1 MKNKIF
7 NLIII
12 ISFIILSFSILIH
25 KQLVFETIHYS
36 LNIWVNTLIP
46 SMFPFFVIS
55 DILINYNI
63 TNFIPKF
70 ITNTFSK
77 LFNISPTSTTIFF
90 LSLISGFP
98 SSARNIKNYYQKGLI
113 SLNEANHILLFTHFS
128 NPIFILSTIA
138 IFFLNNELYGYIV
151 LISHYLGNFLIGIFL
166 RNKSTITNIKN
177 YTESPS
183 ICQNFSKTL
192 ITSIKS
198 SIDTLLL
205 ILGTLT
211 SFLIVSSFII
221 EFLNLPSYPSAIL
234 KGILEMTMG
243 LKDLSLL
250 NIPDIY
256 KVVISTMFLSF
267 GGLSVHLQIISQIVD
282 TNINYQKFF
291 ITRIY
296 HALISGFICFL
307 IFNLYF

>member
-12 ISFIILSFSILIH
+12 ISFIILLFSILIN
-25 KQLVFETIHYS
+25 KQLVFETVHYS

-63 TNFIPKF
+63 VNYIPKF
-70 ITNTFSK
+70 ITNTFSH

-98 SSARNIKNYYQKGLI
+98 SSARNIKNYYTKGLI
-113 SLNEANHILLFTHFS
+113 TLDEANHILLFTHFS
-128 NPIFILSTIA
+128 NPIFILSTVA
-138 IFFLNNELYGYIV
+138 IFFLNNELYGYII
-151 LISHYLGNFLIGIFL
+151 LISHYLGNFLIGLFL
-166 RNKSTITNIKN
+166 RNKSIIINKN
-177 YTESPS
+177 YTEYSS
-183 ICQNFSKTL
+183 ICQSFSKTL

-211 SFLIVSSFII
+211 SFLIVSSFIV
-221 EFLNLPSYPSAIL
+221 EFLNFSPYPSAIL

-250 NIPDIY
+250 KIPDLY
-256 KVVISTMFLSF
+256 KVVISTMFISF
-267 GGLSVHLQIISQIVD
+267 GGLSVHLQVISQIVD
-282 TNINYQKFF
+282 TDINYPNFF

-296 HALISGFICFL
+296 HALISGLICYL
-307 IFNLYF
+307 IFIFL

>member
-12 ISFIILSFSILIH
+12 ISFIILLFSILIN

-63 TNFIPKF
+63 TKYIPKF

-77 LFNISPTSTTIFF
+77 LFNVSPTSTTIFF

-138 IFFLNNELYGYIV
+138 IFFLNNELYGYII

-177 YTESPS
+177 YTESPP

-211 SFLIVSSFII
+211 SFLIVSSFIV
-221 EFLNLPSYPSAIL
+221 EFLNFSPYPSAIL

-256 KVVISTMFLSF
+256 KVVISTMFISF
-267 GGLSVHLQIISQIVD
+267 GGLSVHLQTISQITD
-282 TNINYQKFF
+282 TDINYQNFF
-291 ITRIY
+291 IARIY
-296 HALISGFICFL
+296 HSLISGLICFL
-307 IFNLYF
+307 IFILI

>member
-12 ISFIILSFSILIH
+12 ISFIILLFSILIN

-63 TNFIPKF
+63 TEYIPKF

-77 LFNISPTSTTIFF
+77 LFNISSTSTTIFF

-113 SLNEANHILLFTHFS
+113 SLSEANHILLFTHFS

-138 IFFLNNELYGYIV
+138 IFFLNNELYGYII

-211 SFLIVSSFII
+211 SFLIVSSFIV
-221 EFLNLPSYPSAIL
+221 EFLNFSPYPSTIL

-256 KVVISTMFLSF
+256 KVVISTMFISF
-267 GGLSVHLQIISQIVD
+267 GGLSVHLQIISQITD
-282 TNINYQKFF
+282 TDINYQNFL

-296 HALISGFICFL
+296 HALISGLICFL
-307 IFNLYF
+307 IFKFI